1 MDKKRLS
8 NHPEFLL
15 WISSQLELR
24 FGYGFP
30 MKTIYDWWTDLPRE
44 GYVGRSLKST
54 QLIARHDEKNVVR
67 TRWEI
72 MGKRMILME
81 RLTLD
86 PPDHWVWEPHMLGI
100 DMVHDFRLKETEGG
114 KIALT
119 IHSDMI
125 PRGSKGR
132 IMNLM
137 VGWFLRKMM
146 VDEWESADK
155 AFKLEID
162 DSRKTVVGGFELVP
176 FSD

>member
-1 MDKKRLS
+1 
-8 NHPEFLL
+8 
-15 WISSQLELR
+15 
-24 FGYGFP
+24 
-30 MKTIYDWWTDLPRE
+30 
-44 GYVGRSLKST
+44 
-54 QLIARHDEKNVVR
+54 
-67 TRWEI
+67 
-72 MGKRMILME
+72 
-81 RLTLD
+81 
-86 PPDHWVWEPHMLGI
+86 
-100 DMVHDFRLKETEGG
+100 LKETEGG

-146 VDEWESADK
+146 VDEWESADR

>member
-1 MDKKRLS
+1 
-8 NHPEFLL
+8 
-15 WISSQLELR
+15 
-24 FGYGFP
+24 
-30 MKTIYDWWTDLPRE
+30 MKTIYDWWTDLSGE

-72 MGKRMILME
+72 MEKRIVLME

-86 PPDHWVWEPHMLGI
+86 PPDHWVWESHMLGI

-119 IHSDMI
+119 IRSDMI
-125 PRGSKGR
+125 PEGSKGR
-132 IMNLM
+132 IMKLI
-137 VGWFLRKMM
+137 VGWFLRRMM
-146 VDEWESADK
+146 VDEWESADR

-162 DSRKTVVGGFELVP
+162 DSRKTVVGGVRTR
-176 FSD
+176 SIQ